1 MGTSMSFVNAESG
14 AVSCGVFDLSS
25 LLFLAFLD
33 LLMGDIDILDLLVLK
48 GESVLLVVR
57 PLLVRM
63 PSLGLGVGG
72 LCT

>member
-1 MGTSMSFVNAESG
+1 MSFVNTESG
-14 AVSCGVFDLSS
+14 AVSWGVFDLSS
-25 LLFLAFLD
+25 LLFLVFLD

-48 GESVLLVVR
+48 GESVLRVVR